1 MREELR
7 AASESASGH
16 SRGRKEDVVERME
29 MFRAAVNNFCDKL
42 SDRLTGAHAGQM
54 QTFYQF

>member
-7 AASESASGH
+7 AASENASGH
-16 SRGRKEDVVERME
+16 SRKEDVVERME

-42 SDRLTGAHAGQM
+42 SDRSTGAHADQM
-54 QTFYQF
+54 QTFHQF

>member
-7 AASESASGH
+7 AASENASGH
-16 SRGRKEDVVERME
+16 SRKEDVVERME
-29 MFRAAVNNFCDKL
+29 MFRAAVNNFFDKL
-42 SDRLTGAHAGQM
+42 SDRTTEAHADQM